1 MKNVTIREK
10 DAYIEMLES
19 CFEVVT
25 ASVISPTVEIPV
37 GTRLALSFVLRDLIG
52 IAKEAEKEG
61 DNE

>member
-10 DAYIEMLES
+10 DAYVDMLEN

-25 ASVISPTVEIPV
+25 ESVIRPNVEIPA

-52 IAKEAEKEG
+52 IAKEAEKEA

>member
-10 DAYIEMLES
+10 DAYVDMLEN
-19 CFEVVT
+19 CFEVIT
-25 ASVISPTVEIPV
+25 ESVIRPNVEIPV

-52 IAKEAEKEG
+52 IAKEAEKEE